1 MRHEADASGDVFR
14 VQFRKSAELELGLR
28 RWFCREMG
36 ARGHSRDWG
45 DTGDT
50 AASESGL
57 LCNCCVTI
65 IQGKLS
71 SNSYI
76 APLTV
81 VTRWGICSLKIC
93 VVSETWWDGQEA
105 PGPMSET
112 RVATP

>member
-1 MRHEADASGDVFR
+1 MPGNGSEGP
-14 VQFRKSAELELGLR
+14 QLGL
-28 RWFCREMG
+28 G
-36 ARGHSRDWG
+36 GHGGYS
-45 DTGDT
+45 T
-50 AASESGL
+50 AISESGL

-105 PGPMSET
+105 PGPMSQT
-112 RVATP
+112 RVATR